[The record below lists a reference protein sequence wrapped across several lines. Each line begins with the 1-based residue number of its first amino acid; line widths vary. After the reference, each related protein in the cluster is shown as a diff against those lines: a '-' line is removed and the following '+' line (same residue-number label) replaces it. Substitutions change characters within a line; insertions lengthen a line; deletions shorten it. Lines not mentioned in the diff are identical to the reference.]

1 MILIFGG
8 TTEGRLALRV
18 LDAAGT
24 PFFYSTKD
32 GSQQVSALNVT
43 LLSGAMDEVQMADF
57 CREND
62 IRLIVDAAHPFASQL
77 HATVSSV
84 ASELSLPVVRVERQY
99 PEHDSRIRWCRD
111 YVEAVNRLES
121 DGVTRLLAL
130 TGVRTIPSLKPF
142 WSRHECY
149 MRILDRDSS
158 REEALRDGFDPAFLL
173 YYAQDDVARLIDE
186 IRPQAI
192 LTKESGESG
201 GFEGKVAAALDA
213 GIAVYAVQRPPMP
226 EGFETVTGEFGLRKA
241 VERLLPGFFPLRSGF
256 TTGAC
261 ATAASRAALLSL
273 LGRKVGEK
281 VSITF
286 PDGEVLALPVAE
298 VKVSDGQASAA
309 VIKDAGDD
317 PDVTGG
323 MAIVATVRFA
333 AGPGIR
339 LLRGE
344 GVGVVTLPGLGL
356 PVGGPAINRV
366 PRQMITETLSEL
378 YDGGLE
384 VEISVPGGREIA
396 LRTFNPKVGVVD
408 GISIIGT
415 SGVVR
420 PFSHE
425 AFVDAIRKEVEVF
438 VACCQNDS
446 SQPGGSDSCQRCC
459 EVPLVLNSGA
469 RSEAFLKARY
479 VDLPPQAF
487 VHYGNYIGDT
497 LRVAGECGV
506 RSVVIGVMIGKAVKL
521 AEGHLDTHSRVVT
534 VNHEFLQSLAR
545 EAGCSDEALLALG
558 RMSLAR
564 EIWTLPEPDL
574 SLMLR
579 AVHERC
585 LAVCRAAFAEGS
597 LKLLLISED
606 GRLYGD

>member
-43 LLSGAMDEVQMADF
+43 LLSGAMDEEQMADF

-62 IRLIVDAAHPFASQL
+62 IRLIVDAAHPFASRL

-84 ASELSLPVVRVERQY
+84 ASLLSLPVVRLERQY
-99 PEHDSRIRWCRD
+99 PKRDSRIRWCRD
-111 YVEAVNRLES
+111 YDEAVNRLES

-158 REEALRDGFDPAFLL
+158 REEAAHAGFDPAFLV
-173 YYAQDDVARLIDE
+173 YYSEDDVARLIDE
-186 IRPQAI
+186 IHPQAI

-201 GFEGKVAAALDA
+201 GFEGKVAAALA
-213 GIAVYAVQRPPMP
+213 SGIAVYAVQRPPMP
-226 EGFETVTGEFGLRKA
+226 DVFETVTGEFGLRKA

-261 ATAASRAALLSL
+261 ATAASRAAMLAL
-273 LGRKVGEK
+273 LGRPVGEN

-286 PDGEVLALPVAE
+286 PDGEVLALPVTDI
-298 VKVSDGQASAA
+298 KVSDGQASAA

-317 PDVTGG
+317 PDVTNG
-323 MAIVATVRFA
+323 MAVVATVRFSSE
-333 AGPGIR
+333 PGVR
-339 LLRGE
+339 FLRGE

-366 PRQMITETLSEL
+366 PRRMISETLSEL
-378 YDGGLE
+378 YESGLE

-396 LRTFNPKVGVVD
+396 LKTFNPKVGVVD

-425 AFVDAIRKEVEVF
+425 AFVDAIRKEIEVF

-446 SQPGGSDSCQRCC
+446 SQPGGPDSCQGRA

-479 VDLPPQAF
+479 SDLPPQAF

-545 EAGCSDEALLALG
+545 KAGCSEEALLALG

-574 SLMLR
+574 TLMLR
-579 AVHERC
+579 AIHERC
-585 LAVCRAAFAEGS
+585 LVVCRAAFAEGC

-606 GRLYGD
+606 GCLYGD

>member
-8 TTEGRLALRV
+8 TSEGRLALRV

-158 REEALRDGFDPAFLL
+158 RQEALRDGFDPAFLV

-201 GFEGKVAAALDA
+201 GFEGKVAAALA
-213 GIAVYAVQRPPMP
+213 SGIAVYAVQRPPMP

-261 ATAASRAALLSL
+261 ATAASRAALLAL
-273 LGRKVGEK
+273 LGRPVGET

-286 PDGEVLALPVAE
+286 PDGEVLALPVTDI
-298 VKVSDGQASAA
+298 KVSDGQASAA

-323 MAIVATVRFA
+323 MAVVATVRFSEE
-333 AGPGIR
+333 PGIR
-339 LLRGE
+339 FLRGE

-396 LRTFNPKVGVVD
+396 LKTFNPKVGVVD

-446 SQPGGSDSCQRCC
+446 SQTCGSDSCKGPA

-479 VDLPPQAF
+479 SDLPPQAF

-506 RSVVIGVMIGKAVKL
+506 RSVGIGVMIGKAVKL

-534 VNHEFLQSLAR
+534 VNHGFLQTLAR

-597 LKLLLISED
+597 LNLLLISED

>member
-32 GSQQVSALNVT
+32 GCQQVSSLNAK
-43 LLSGAMDEVQMADF
+43 LLSGAMDECQMADF

-62 IRLIVDAAHPFASQL
+62 IRLIVDAAHPFASRL

-84 ASELSLPVVRVERQY
+84 ASELSLPVVRLERQY
-99 PEHDSRIRWCRD
+99 PGRDGRIRWCRD
-111 YVEAVNRLES
+111 YEEALRCLES
-121 DGVTRLLAL
+121 DGITRLLAL

-158 REEALRDGFDPAFLL
+158 RQEAALAGFDPAFLV
-173 YYAQDDVARLIDE
+173 YYTQDDVSRLIDE

-201 GFEGKVAAALDA
+201 GFEGKVAAALA
-213 GIAVYAVQRPPMP
+213 SGIGVYAVQRPPMP

-261 ATAASRAALLSL
+261 ATAASRAALMAL
-273 LGRKVGEK
+273 LGQPVGDS

-286 PDGEVLALPVAE
+286 PDGEVLDLPVNDI
-298 VKVSDGQASAA
+298 KVSDGQASAA
-309 VIKDAGDD
+309 VVKDAGDD
-317 PDVTGG
+317 PDVTNGHTV
-323 MAIVATVRFA
+323 ISTVRFSA
-333 AGPGIR
+333 EPGIKF
-339 LLRGE
+339 LRGE

-356 PVGGPAINRV
+356 AVGGPAINRV
-366 PRQMITETLSEL
+366 PRQMICDALSEL
-378 YDGGLE
+378 FDGGLE
-384 VEISVPGGREIA
+384 VEISIPGGRELA
-396 LRTFNPKVGVVD
+396 LKTFNPKVGVVD

-415 SGVVR
+415 SGIVR

-446 SQPGGSDSCQRCC
+446 SQPGGSDSCQGCC

-545 EAGCSDEALLALG
+545 EAGCSDASIRAVG
-558 RMSLAR
+558 SMVLAR
-564 EIWTLPEPDL
+564 EIWTLTEPDL

>member
-1 MILIFGG
+1 MILILGG

-32 GSQQVSALNVT
+32 GFQQVSGLNVT
-43 LLSGAMDEVQMADF
+43 LLSGAMDDRQMVDF
-57 CREND
+57 CQEND
-62 IRLIVDAAHPFASQL
+62 IRLIVDAAHPFASLL
-77 HATVSSV
+77 HATVASV
-84 ASELSLPVVRVERQY
+84 AAELSLPVVRVERQF
-99 PEHDSRIRWCRD
+99 PQRDANVRWCRD
-111 YVEAVNRLES
+111 YEDALQCLES

-130 TGVRTIPSLKPF
+130 TGVRTIPALKPF
-142 WSRHECY
+142 WSRHQCY

-158 REEALRDGFDPAFLL
+158 REEAACAGFDPEYLV
-173 YYAQDDVARLIDE
+173 YYAEDDVARLVEDIK
-186 IRPQAI
+186 PQAI

-201 GFEGKVAAALDA
+201 GFEGKVAAALEA
-213 GIAVYAVQRPPMP
+213 GIPVYAVQRPQMP

-261 ATAASRAALLSL
+261 ATAASRAALMAL
-273 LGRKVGEK
+273 LGQPVGDS
-281 VSITF
+281 VSVTF
-286 PDGEVLALPVAE
+286 PDGEVLDLPVNDI
-298 VKVSDGQASAA
+298 KVSDGQASAA

-317 PDVTGG
+317 PDVTNGHTV
-323 MAIVATVRFA
+323 ISTVRFSA
-333 AGPGIR
+333 EPGIKF
-339 LLRGE
+339 LRGE

-356 PVGGPAINRV
+356 PLGGPAINRV
-366 PRQMITETLSEL
+366 PRQMICDALSEL

-384 VEISVPGGREIA
+384 VEISVPGGRELA
-396 LRTFNPKVGVVD
+396 LKTFNPKVGVVD

-415 SGVVR
+415 SGIVR

-425 AFVDAIRKEVEVF
+425 AFVDAIRKEIEVF
-438 VACCQNDS
+438 VACCQDAS
-446 SQPGGSDSCQRCC
+446 ESPAQI
-459 EVPLVLNSGA
+459 PLVLNSGA
-469 RSEAFLKARY
+469 RSEAFLKACY

-534 VNHEFLQSLAR
+534 VNHEFLQALAL
-545 EAGCSDEALLALG
+545 EAGCSEASAQAVAQ
-558 RMSLAR
+558 MTLAR

-574 SLMLR
+574 TLLLK
-579 AVHERC
+579 AVHSRC
-585 LAVCRAAFAEGS
+585 LAACRSAFSEGG
-597 LKLLLISED
+597 LTLLLISED

>member
-32 GSQQVSALNVT
+32 GCQQVSSLNAK
-43 LLSGAMDEVQMADF
+43 LLSGAMDECQMADF

-111 YVEAVNRLES
+111 YEEAVNRLES

-142 WSRHECY
+142 WSRHQCY

-158 REEALRDGFDPAFLL
+158 RQEAALAGFDPAFLV
-173 YYAQDDVARLIDE
+173 YYTQDDVSRLIDE

-201 GFEGKVAAALDA
+201 GFEGKVAAALA
-213 GIAVYAVQRPPMP
+213 SGIGVYAVKRPPMP
-226 EGFETVTGEFGLRKA
+226 VGFETVTGEFGLRKA

-261 ATAASRAALLSL
+261 ATAASRAALLAL
-273 LGRKVGEK
+273 LGRPVGET

-286 PDGEVLALPVAE
+286 PDGEVLALPVTDI
-298 VKVSDGQASAA
+298 KVSDGQASAA

-323 MAIVATVRFA
+323 MAVVATVRFSPE
-333 AGPGIR
+333 PGIR
-339 LLRGE
+339 FLRGE

-425 AFVDAIRKEVEVF
+425 AFVDAIRKEIEVY
-438 VACCQNDS
+438 VACCRID
-446 SQPGGSDSCQRCC
+446 
-459 EVPLVLNSGA
+459 EAPLVLNSGA

-545 EAGCSDEALLALG
+545 EAGCSDASIRAVG
-558 RMSLAR
+558 SMVLAR
-564 EIWTLPEPDL
+564 EIWTLTEPDL